1 MGKLKA
7 MSLPFGP
14 GVILE
19 PNPALPWQSLSQL
32 EFLVLVGV
40 TGVGKTTTLEALK
53 SVGIELSLLPDRRLV
68 TDVVMI
74 DALAGHPVSDREER
88 FAWTAKYRELHP
100 GGMAEAIGKLAVN
113 LESLRPPLVFDG
125 LRGFEEVT
133 FAASQYAK
141 ARFIVLDAPDTVR
154 VQRLLG
160 RSDTFDKMTV
170 STSNASTLEQLASI
184 PGVEL
189 VFSQIELEQLSN
201 LDLPASEIV
210 AKCKIVVTE
219 RRNYDPVAAREYL
232 RTLPGERV
240 LYVDTTAFPPLE
252 VANRIGAWL

>member
-1 MGKLKA
+1 
-7 MSLPFGP
+7 
-14 GVILE
+14 
-19 PNPALPWQSLSQL
+19 
-32 EFLVLVGV
+32 LVLVGV

-53 SVGIELSLLPDRRLV
+53 SLGFHLSLLPDRRLV

-74 DALAGHPVSDREER
+74 DALAGHAVTDREER
-88 FAWTAKYRELHP
+88 FKWTAKYRELHP
-100 GGMAEAIGKLAVN
+100 GGMSEAIGKLAIN

-125 LRGFEEVT
+125 LRGLEEVSY
-133 FAASQYAK
+133 AANHYAK

-160 RSDTFDKMTV
+160 RSDAFDRMMIKH
-170 STSNASTLEQLASI
+170 SNASTLEQLANIS
-184 PGVEL
+184 GVGL
-189 VFSQIELEQLSN
+189 VFSQIELEQLAN

-232 RTLPGERV
+232 QGLSGARV

-252 VANRIGAWL
+252 VAKQIGEWL

>member
-1 MGKLKA
+1 

-14 GVILE
+14 GVSLE
-19 PNPALPWQSLSQL
+19 ANPTLPWQSLAQL

-53 SVGIELSLLPDRRLV
+53 AAGIGLSLLPDRRLV

-74 DALAGHPVSDREER
+74 DTLAGHPVSDREER
-88 FAWTAKYRELHP
+88 FAWTARYREWHP
-100 GGMAEAIGKLAVN
+100 GGMSEAIGNLAVN
-113 LESLRPPLVFDG
+113 LELLRPPLVFDG
-125 LRGFEEVT
+125 LRGLEEVSD
-133 FAASQYAK
+133 AANRYAK

-154 VQRLLG
+154 VQRLLK
-160 RSDTFDKMTV
+160 RSDAFDKMTMI
-170 STSNASTLEQLASI
+170 TSNASTLEQLASI
-184 PGVEL
+184 PGIGL
-189 VFSQIELEQLSN
+189 VFSQIELEQLAN

-232 RTLPGERV
+232 RSLPGERV
-240 LYVDTTAFPPLE
+240 LYVNTTAFSPLE

>member
-1 MGKLKA
+1 
-7 MSLPFGP
+7 MSLLFGP
-14 GVILE
+14 GVSLE
-19 PNPALPWQSLSQL
+19 PKPALPWQSLPNL

-53 SVGIELSLLPDRRLV
+53 AAGIGLSLLPDRRLV

-74 DALAGHPVSDREER
+74 DALAGHPVTDREQR

-100 GGMAEAIGKLAVN
+100 GGMAEAIGRLSVN
-113 LESLRPPLVFDG
+113 LELLPAPLVFDG
-125 LRGFEEVT
+125 LRGLEEVSY
-133 FAASQYAK
+133 AAKQYPK

-160 RSDTFDKMTV
+160 RSDAFDTMSV

-184 PGVEL
+184 SGVGL
-189 VFSQIELEQLSN
+189 VFSQIELEQLAN

-219 RRNYDPVAAREYL
+219 RRSYDPVAAREYL
-232 RTLPGERV
+232 STLPGERV
-240 LYVDTTAFPPLE
+240 LYVNTTAHLPLN
-252 VANRIGAWL
+252 VANLIGVWL